1 MHTLI
6 IPSLVIN
13 RAIHYHQIPTPQ
25 PIINKVTVPAMSTTA
40 SGSAEEAA
48 SVTCVD
54 FWCNEFGMRARLA
67 LREKRVP
74 FEYVEEDLRVRERSA
89 LVRRMNPAHA
99 AVPILIHA
107 GRPVCGSLNIVEYV
121 DEVWGT
127 TTSRPHLLPA
137 DPLERARA
145 RFWASFVDRE
155 LYGAQTR
162 LFTSR
167 GEEKAKAAAELLGH
181 LRRLEAV
188 LGDEQAFFGGD
199 ELGFLDVAILPFS
212 TMFYGY
218 RQHGGVDVEA
228 ECPALARWVARCAG
242 RQSVRDVL
250 PSGIDMYAIHKEF
263 YGIE

>member
-1 MHTLI
+1 
-6 IPSLVIN
+6 
-13 RAIHYHQIPTPQ
+13 
-25 PIINKVTVPAMSTTA
+25 MSTTA
-40 SGSAEEAA
+40 SVPAEAPAA
-48 SVTCVD
+48 GSVTCVD

-121 DEVWGT
+121 DEPLGG
-127 TTSRPHLLPA
+127 RRLLPA

-145 RFWASFVDRE
+145 RFWAGFVDRE
-155 LYGAQTR
+155 VYGAQTR
-162 LFTSR
+162 MFTSR
-167 GEEKAKAAAELLGH
+167 GEEKANAAAELLGH
-181 LRRLEAV
+181 LRRLEAE
-188 LGDEQAFFGGD
+188 LGDRDFFGGD
-199 ELGFLDVAILPFS
+199 EFGFLDVAFLPFS

-218 RQHGGVDVEA
+218 GQHGGVDVEA
-228 ECPALARWVARCAG
+228 ECPALARWVARCAA
-242 RQSVRDVL
+242 RESARDVL
-250 PSGIDMYAIHKEF
+250 PSGVDMYAIHKEF